1 MASLSDSKAHFLAR
15 AQEYAVPDDLIDNLK
30 VAGISTMAHLA
41 FAFVRPGQEFEEAK
55 FDQWVREVNLG
66 NAPTLGALAAL
77 RRLHFESEIIVT
89 ATLRSSVE
97 HPQEASTP
105 KPLPF
110 AERTSRMAAIRRQF
124 PGLSMEGMHE
134 PSQALLEECTHQFDS
149 RVLRYVEPAKCNSR
163 ELEVS
168 VGKSDKKLRIESS
181 TLSIKESKH
190 TPDEDTSTAY
200 KLLNCMKRRAIA
212 YEFAGLISYEV
223 HERYI
228 DKMMRRLN
236 AEPPPNYQQTSIA
249 QILKADR
256 EVWVVMSQTVS
267 DIRPDANGL
276 KPLDKAI
283 HEALMDYNVTF
294 HMLPLPQTSAS
305 AYAPVRHR
313 EDQQRDQGSG
323 WRDSGYKGNQA
334 SRKGKGKN
342 KGGGGSS
349 FAPRGIQGAVGR
361 DAKGRPICF
370 NYNLSECPDAAAGA
384 ACKKGRHVC
393 FKANCFKP
401 HQFSVAHPNE
411 MPKGVS

>member
-1 MASLSDSKAHFLAR
+1 M
-15 AQEYAVPDDLIDNLK
+15 
-30 VAGISTMAHLA
+30 
-41 FAFVRPGQEFEEAK
+41 
-55 FDQWVREVNLG
+55 
-66 NAPTLGALAAL
+66 
-77 RRLHFESEIIVT
+77 
-89 ATLRSSVE
+89 
-97 HPQEASTP
+97 
-105 KPLPF
+105 
-110 AERTSRMAAIRRQF
+110 
-124 PGLSMEGMHE
+124 
-134 PSQALLEECTHQFDS
+134 
-149 RVLRYVEPAKCNSR
+149 
-163 ELEVS
+163 S

-236 AEPPPNYQQTSIA
+236 AEPPPNYQQT
-249 QILKADR
+249 
-256 EVWVVMSQTVS
+256 
-267 DIRPDANGL
+267 
-276 KPLDKAI
+276 
-283 HEALMDYNVTF
+283 YNVTF

-313 EDQQRDQGSG
+313 EDQQKDQGSG

-370 NYNLSECPDAAAGA
+370 NYNLSDCPDAAAGA
-384 ACKKGRHVC
+384 TCKKGRHVC

>member
-1 MASLSDSKAHFLAR
+1 M
-15 AQEYAVPDDLIDNLK
+15 
-30 VAGISTMAHLA
+30 
-41 FAFVRPGQEFEEAK
+41 
-55 FDQWVREVNLG
+55 NLG
-66 NAPTLGALAAL
+66 VAPTLGALAAL

-97 HPQEASTP
+97 HPHEASTP

-134 PSQALLEECTHQFDS
+134 PSQALLDECTHQFDS

-256 EVWVVMSQTVS
+256 EVWVVMAQTVS

-294 HMLPLPQTSAS
+294 HMLPSPQTSAS
-305 AYAPVRHR
+305 AYAPVRNR
-313 EDQQRDQGSG
+313 EDQQREQGSG
-323 WRDSGYKGNQA
+323 WRDNGYKGNQF

-361 DAKGRPICF
+361 DAKGRPI
-370 NYNLSECPDAAAGA
+370 
-384 ACKKGRHVC
+384 
-393 FKANCFKP
+393 
-401 HQFSVAHPNE
+401 
-411 MPKGVS
+411 